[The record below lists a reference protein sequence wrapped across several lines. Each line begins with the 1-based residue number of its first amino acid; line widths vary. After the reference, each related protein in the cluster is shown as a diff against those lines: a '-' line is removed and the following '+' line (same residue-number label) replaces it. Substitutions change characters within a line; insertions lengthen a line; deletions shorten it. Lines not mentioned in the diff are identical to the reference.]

1 MEEKIKAY
9 SDDEI
14 DLIELIK
21 TLWDK
26 KIWIILSTF
35 VFTSL
40 AGIYA
45 FSAKEQWTS
54 KAEVIEPR
62 LADFNQ
68 YLSIRKEYARI
79 IHDDKFDVA
88 TLSTELFTDFERTL
102 SSLDS
107 REAFFQDSELYKQE
121 SEGKTDEQKSSL
133 LTTLVREKL
142 TYTKPDLK
150 KEPNANW
157 REISFSAETPIQA
170 QDVLKSYIQFSNQLT
185 YKANL
190 EDFVVLLQD
199 KIEDLK
205 FESENISRELNIQRA
220 IQLENLEKAY
230 NIAKQADI
238 KDYSREVNDLSNQG
252 ILLSDNK
259 IPLSDSKLSDGT
271 YLFMLGETYL
281 KAQIDIIKDENV
293 VYPPRYYDI
302 QEQLK
307 QLAALEQ
314 SVKNVTVNTFSYQA
328 SPNYPVMK
336 DKPKRVIILAIGA
349 ILGFF
354 LSCFVLIVRNLF
366 RIRENA

>member
-1 MEEKIKAY
+1 MSQEIRQN
-9 SDDEI
+9 DEI

-21 TLWDK
+21 VLWDK

-35 VFTSL
+35 VFTAL
-40 AGIYA
+40 AGVYA
-45 FSAKEQWTS
+45 FTAKEQWTS

-68 YLSIRKEYARI
+68 YLNVRKEYARI
-79 IHDDKFDVA
+79 MNDDKFDVA
-88 TLSTELFTDFERTL
+88 KLSAELFSGFDRELT
-102 SSLDS
+102 SLDS
-107 REAFFQDSELYKQE
+107 REKFFQQSDFYKQE
-121 SEGKTDEQKSSL
+121 GEGKTDEQKSAL
-133 LTTLVREKL
+133 LATLVREQL

-157 REISFSAETPIQA
+157 RKISFSAETPSQA
-170 QDVLKSYIQFSNQLT
+170 QEVLKNYIQFSNQLT
-185 YKANL
+185 YQANL

-205 FESENISRELNIQRA
+205 FESEKISTGLNIQKTV
-220 IQLENLEKAY
+220 QLENLEKAY
-230 NIAKQADI
+230 NIAKQAGI
-238 KDYSREVNDLSNQG
+238 KDYTKGVNELTNQG

-281 KAQIDIIKDENV
+281 KAQIDIIKDKNI

-307 QLAALEQ
+307 KLVTLEQ
-314 SVKNVTVNTFSYQA
+314 SVKNVTANTFSYQA
-328 SPNYPVMK
+328 SPDYPVAK
-336 DKPKRVIILAIGA
+336 DKPKKAIILAIGM
-349 ILGFF
+349 ILGGI
-354 LSCFVLIVRNLF
+354 LGCVLVLVRKLLA
-366 RIRENA
+366 IKK